1 MTTGDE
7 SYQGI
12 FRRIGRS
19 LVAGVVASGVLWV
32 LKLSSGRIPQL
43 DTIRFLDRV
52 AEATSKAT
60 GLPDPLVT
68 GWVWH
73 WLIGTLIWATL
84 FGIMFPI
91 LPGRK
96 FWSKGIAFGVISGL
110 LTMLLV
116 MPLAAAGY
124 FGMELTLWDP
134 VVSLIYHIIY
144 GVTLAGV
151 YVLLQGRHANTP

>member
-1 MTTGDE
+1 MAAGDE

-12 FRRIGRS
+12 FKRIDRS
-19 LVAGVVASGVLWV
+19 LLAGVVASGVLWV
-32 LKLSSGRIPQL
+32 LKFSSGRIPQL

-52 AEATSKAT
+52 AAATSKVT

-73 WLIGTLIWATL
+73 WVIGTLIWATL

-96 FWSKGIAFGVISGL
+96 FWLKGIAFGVISGL
-110 LTMLLV
+110 LTILLV
-116 MPLAAAGY
+116 VPLAAAGY

-134 VVSLIYHIIY
+134 VVSLVYHIIY

-151 YVLLQGRHANTP
+151 YVLLQDRHASTP